1 MRRIKSLRNPK
12 TSFLYCERYDVTESE
27 KILVALSGIFVLGI
41 GSQWVASRLRVPSIL
56 LLLLTGILAGPVF
69 NLVNPGQ
76 LLGDLLLPLVSLCVG
91 IVLFEGSLS
100 LRIKDLRQIGRPLIM
115 LLTVGVLITW
125 VTCTL
130 AAWWILDFN
139 VSLALLIGAILTVTG
154 PTVVGPMLQ
163 HIRPIGQAGPIARWE
178 GIVVDPIGAVL
189 AVLVFSVYRPVQNA
203 DFDGAAWTATVGFLK
218 TMFAGSAIGVAAA
231 LLLIVMLR
239 RHWITDHL
247 QSSFTLMIVVA
258 AFTCA
263 NLIKHES
270 GLVTVTVMGVILANQ
285 HVASMRHIIEFKENL
300 SVLLISS
307 LFILLSARL
316 ELRQFEK
323 LGWRGPAFVA
333 FVILVSR
340 PLSVMVST
348 IGAGLKIQER
358 LFLSWLAPR
367 GIVAAA
373 VASVFALELAG
384 EDKLVAATFL
394 VIIGTVITYGSTA
407 AWAARKLG
415 LSVADPQGVLI
426 GSAHPAS
433 RAIAVALQ
441 EAGVTVRLVD
451 RNPQHLSMARMEGLS
466 TFYGDMLSDSMHEE
480 LDISGIGR
488 FLSMTPNDEVNS
500 LAASHFTERFGR
512 SNVYRLSAPPER
524 SKRREKSAEVL
535 KGRVLFSNEA
545 TYHYLDQRFEAGAIM
560 KATPLTDE
568 FGYEEFRDRYG
579 DAALVMFVLEGDQ
592 VTVVS
597 TDLEPV
603 FRPGQTLIAL
613 VDH

>member
-1 MRRIKSLRNPK
+1 
-12 TSFLYCERYDVTESE
+12 VTESE

-41 GSQWVASRLRVPSIL
+41 GSQWVASRLKVPSIL

-348 IGAGLKIQER
+348 IGAGLKLQER

-441 EAGVTVRLVD
+441 EARVTVRLVD

>member
-1 MRRIKSLRNPK
+1 MRRIKSPRNPK

-41 GSQWVASRLRVPSIL
+41 GSQWVASRLKVPSIL

>member
-1 MRRIKSLRNPK
+1 M
-12 TSFLYCERYDVTESE
+12 TESE

-41 GSQWVASRLRVPSIL
+41 GSQWVASRLKVPSIL